1 MIKAA
6 EYKLISDDI
15 GSARS
20 DSEKAFKL
28 VQTMQ
33 RHLKDSDID
42 VNDLDK
48 LTLRNDIE
56 LTYFIVVSRYFQP
69 HNELISFVSTL
80 QSHVARY
87 FGSVD
92 NFLSS
97 NKVKVSQDFADVSS
111 IVGFEISIGN
121 IE

>member
-1 MIKAA
+1 MIEAA

-15 GSARS
+15 GNARS

-33 RHLKDSDID
+33 RHLRDSEVD
-42 VNDLDK
+42 VNDIDK

-69 HNELISFVSTL
+69 HRELIGFVSAL
-80 QSHVARY
+80 QTHVAR
-87 FGSVD
+87 FSGSVD
-92 NFLSS
+92 DYLSS
-97 NKVKVSQDFADVSS
+97 NDLKVSQDFADVSS
-111 IVGFEISIGN
+111 IVGFEISIEN